1 MEEHIGKQ
9 EDEEGKA
16 VENEDVGDVGY
27 PRVRNELHLL
37 FGGSHKKESG
47 GIE

>member
-1 MEEHIGKQ
+1 
-9 EDEEGKA
+9 
-16 VENEDVGDVGY
+16 VGY